1 MYCSM
6 AMCVCGCGCGCDG
19 GCRPP
24 EAENVE
30 EMVTACDATGSVVVD
45 DAVHEA
51 LSRCD
56 VRGDEADADDGGGR
70 RCSNGGNRGDPSRCV
85 VVSVVMARAEVDAA
99 AAADDDDNSDGVV
112 RDRLII
118 PRDVVV
124 FPLLLPLMLLLLL

>member
-6 AMCVCGCGCGCDG
+6 AMCVCGCGCDG

-45 DAVHEA
+45 DAVHEV

-85 VVSVVMARAEVDAA
+85 VVSVVMARAEVDA
-99 AAADDDDNSDGVV
+99 DDDNSDGVV
-112 RDRLII
+112 RDKPII

-124 FPLLLPLMLLLLL
+124 FPLLLPLPLLLLL